1 MSNGLMLGSP
11 MDGLRA
17 DAYDHAG
24 TWLGS
29 VVVPGDGACA
39 VEMARGR
46 LASLH
51 GEDLH
56 YTVLHATTV
65 PRGVVSV
72 GRALEAADLR
82 RALDCV
88 PLAEPVAAVWRV
100 AGDRLVADVV
110 VEGRGVGDAVR
121 R

>member
-1 MSNGLMLGSP
+1 VKLGEP

-17 DAYDHAG
+17 DAYDHEGA
-24 TWLGS
+24 WLGS

-39 VEMARGR
+39 VEMAQGR
-46 LASLH
+46 LSLIH
-51 GEDLH
+51 GEDLA
-56 YTVLHATTV
+56 YTVLHATAV

-72 GRALEAADLR
+72 ARALEAADLR

-100 AGDRLVADVV
+100 NGDRLSAEVI
-110 VEGRGVGDAVR
+110 VEGRGVGDAIR